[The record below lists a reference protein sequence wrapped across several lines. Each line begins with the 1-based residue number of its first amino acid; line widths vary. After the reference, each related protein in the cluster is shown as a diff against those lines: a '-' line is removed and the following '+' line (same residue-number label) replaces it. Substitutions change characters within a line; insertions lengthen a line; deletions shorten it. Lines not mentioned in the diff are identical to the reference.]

1 MTQGELVRKSI
12 MELFLQNNVT
22 GALAQNIL
30 DCIRKFN
37 PHVPTTI
44 RGLLKDS
51 GMCVPR
57 FLGQG
62 VYYHIG
68 LKENLQRYLDS
79 WVDYGT
85 FQHIGLQINYD
96 GLSISNSS
104 SQQLW
109 PFLGRI
115 TTPYVSDVFL
125 IGIHGGLRKPSN
137 FNEVAMDLLAELKDL
152 YKYGLYVE
160 KWGRSV
166 TVSVLAFI
174 CDTPARSN
182 VKQTVGH
189 NGKTGCDKCE
199 VIGCLEGRMTFPNGN
214 HTLRND
220 RTFRGQVQASHH
232 RGRSCLEELPL
243 DMVKSFPLEP
253 MHLIY
258 LGVVK
263 KLVFLWQG
271 LAARREKQMHSKIIA
286 DINNGL
292 QVSRK
297 HIPCDFQRKCRSLD
311 DVSQWKATKCRLFLL
326 YLGPVLLR
334 NTLPCHLYANFRR
347 LSLAVYLLSS
357 TKYSRLFLDAAR
369 TDLSNFLLQ
378 YENCFGNEQ
387 IVYNIHSLKHIADDV
402 ELHGPLEEFSAFPFE
417 SYMRKIRQSVH
428 CGYAVAKQAAQRY
441 VEHVYLMKSTG
452 VKHVPKEAGTK
463 CVEFC
468 KGKLMY
474 LHTIFTSYSPDNVIL
489 A

>member
-57 FLGQG
+57 FLEQG

-68 LKENLQRYLDS
+68 LKENLQPYLDS

-85 FQHIGLQINYD
+85 FRHIGLQINYD

-115 TTPYVSDVFL
+115 TTPY
-125 IGIHGGLRKPSN
+125 
-137 FNEVAMDLLAELKDL
+137 
-152 YKYGLYVE
+152 
-160 KWGRSV
+160 
-166 TVSVLAFI
+166 
-174 CDTPARSN
+174 
-182 VKQTVGH
+182 
-189 NGKTGCDKCE
+189 
-199 VIGCLEGRMTFPNGN
+199 
-214 HTLRND
+214 
-220 RTFRGQVQASHH
+220 
-232 RGRSCLEELPL
+232 ELPL

-258 LGVVK
+258 PGVVK
-263 KLVFLWQG
+263 KLVFLRQG
-271 LAARREKQMHSKIIA
+271 LAARREKQMDNEIVA
-286 DINNGL
+286 DNNNGL
-292 QVSRK
+292 Q
-297 HIPCDFQRKCRSLD
+297 H
-311 DVSQWKATKCRLFLL
+311 
-326 YLGPVLLR
+326 
-334 NTLPCHLYANFRR
+334 
-347 LSLAVYLLSS
+347 
-357 TKYSRLFLDAAR
+357 
-369 TDLSNFLLQ
+369 
-378 YENCFGNEQ
+378 CFGNGH
-387 IVYNIHSLKHIADDV
+387 IVYNIHSLKHRADNV
-402 ELHGPLEEFSAFPFE
+402 ELHEPLEEFSAFHFE
-417 SYMRKIRQSVH
+417 SYMRKIRQPVH

-468 KGKLMY
+468 KGKLTY
-474 LHTIFTSYSPDNVIL
+474 LNTIFTPYSPDNVIL
-489 A
+489 AL